1 LSNIGYLLPSTHIS
15 ACLKGAITG
24 WTDDTFAYSKRFNG
38 NDFPSYC
45 LVVVIGGAGPM
56 KRNFGSAFL
65 LSAYNYH
72 CAANT

>member
-1 LSNIGYLLPSTHIS
+1 M
-15 ACLKGAITG
+15 GAITG

-45 LVVVIGGAGPM
+45 LVVVIGGAGPV

-65 LSAYNYH
+65 LSS
-72 CAANT
+72 